1 MNSLEEK
8 ATAEVERLKRLLFDF
23 GIEEN
28 RIELLEP
35 LIQNTAWMK
44 VKLEEAREA
53 IKTSNVVI
61 PYDNGG
67 GQTGLRE
74 NPLFK
79 GYESL
84 FKSYMSGMRIILDT
98 LPAQAEG
105 VRKEEIEKPKTMLEL
120 VRDKHRKE
128 A

>member
-1 MNSLEEK
+1 MSSLEEK

-84 FKSYMSGMRIILDT
+84 FKSYMSGMRVILDN
-98 LPAQAEG
+98 LPPQAEG

>member
-1 MNSLEEK
+1 MIEK
-8 ATAEVERLKRLLFDF
+8 DPRVSAEIENIKQMLGDYKVSEKRLKALKSI
-23 GIEEN
+23 IE
-28 RIELLEP
+28 
-35 LIQNTAWMK
+35 NTAWMK
-44 VKLEEAREA
+44 IKLDDAREA
-53 IKTSNVVI
+53 VKTSNVVI

-84 FKSYMSGMRIILDT
+84 WKSYMAGMARILDC
-98 LPAQAEG
+98 LPNEQ
-105 VRKEEIEKPKTMLEL
+105 VNIEVEKIETPKTVLEL
-120 VRDKHRKE
+120 VRSKHRKE

>member
-1 MNSLEEK
+1 MSTLEEK
-8 ATAEVERLKRLLFDF
+8 ATTEVERLRQLLFNY
-23 GIEEN
+23 GVEEN
-28 RIELLEP
+28 RIELIEP
-35 LIQNTAWMK
+35 LIENTAWMK

-84 FKSYMSGMRIILDT
+84 FKSYMAGMRVILDH
-98 LPAQAEG
+98 LPPQAENA
-105 VRKEEIEKPKTMLEL
+105 RREEIEAPKTMLEL
-120 VRDKHRKE
+120 VRDKHRKQ

>member
-1 MNSLEEK
+1 MSSLEEK

-84 FKSYMSGMRIILDT
+84 FKSYRSGMRVILDN
-98 LPAQAEG
+98 LPPQAEG

>member
-1 MNSLEEK
+1 MSSLEEK

-28 RIELLEP
+28 RIELLDP

-84 FKSYMSGMRIILDT
+84 FKSYMSGMRVILDN
-98 LPAQAEG
+98 LPPQAEG

>member
-1 MNSLEEK
+1 MSSLEEK

-84 FKSYMSGMRIILDT
+84 FNSYMSGLRGILDN
-98 LPAQAEG
+98 LPPQAEG

>member
-1 MNSLEEK
+1 MSELEEK
-8 ATAEVERLKRLLFDF
+8 ATFEAERLRTLLFDC
-23 GIEEN
+23 GVEPK
-28 RIELLEP
+28 RVELLET
-35 LIQNTAWMK
+35 LIDSTAWMK
-44 VKLEEAREA
+44 AKLDDAQRA
-53 IKTSNVVI
+53 IKDSSVCI

-67 GQTGLRE
+67 GQKGIRE

-84 FKSYMSGMRIILDT
+84 FKSYMAGMKTILGV
-98 LPAQAEG
+98 LPIQAEAI
-105 VRKEEIEKPKTMLEL
+105 RQEEIEKPKTMLEL